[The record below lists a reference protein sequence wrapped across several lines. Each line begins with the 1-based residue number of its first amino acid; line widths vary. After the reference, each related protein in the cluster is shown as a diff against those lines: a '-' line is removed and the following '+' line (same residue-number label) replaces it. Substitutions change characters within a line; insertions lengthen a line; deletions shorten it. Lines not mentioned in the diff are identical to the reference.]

1 MKLVGVAG
9 LGAVVAAPIVA
20 CGSTAP
26 TPPPTVVV
34 GTPTVV
40 AVALT
45 VSLDGQPSRTFGGGR
60 WRVCDSGSVR
70 NGSSVLARDVRV
82 VVTYLNHGVADG
94 QTTRDDA
101 TGDGG
106 ALGDIPAGE
115 SRIFTV
121 CGFARNEPD
130 NDVVSAAPAP

>member
-1 MKLVGVAG
+1 VSPRLGVC
-9 LGAVVAAPIVA
+9 AALLPLAA
-20 CGSTAP
+20 CGSAP
-26 TPPPTVVV
+26 PAPPPTVVV
-34 GTPTVV
+34 GTPAVV

-45 VSLDGQPSRTFGGGR
+45 VTLDGQPARSFGGGR

-70 NGSSVLARDVRV
+70 NGSPLLARDVRV
-82 VVTYLNHGVADG
+82 VVTYLDHGVGDG

-101 TGDGG
+101 TTDGG

-115 SRIFTV
+115 SRSFTV